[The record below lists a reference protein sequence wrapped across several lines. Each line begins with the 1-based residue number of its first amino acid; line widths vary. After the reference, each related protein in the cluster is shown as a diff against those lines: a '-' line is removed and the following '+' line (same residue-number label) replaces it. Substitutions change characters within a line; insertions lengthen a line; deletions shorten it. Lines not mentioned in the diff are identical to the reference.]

1 MPDDAEFEPFDL
13 SVLYAGNPAGIW
25 LSASSRLGAVNAV
38 PRRDPILFPLQ
49 DLADDAKWFRSAIG
63 EGRSVPDQGAQFGG
77 LMRNLV
83 FGVDEISSL
92 FRRTRGAA
100 YAASRP
106 LLVRLLAAPEPVAAL
121 PWELLLDPEDPRTP
135 LIFAPDVHFTRAA
148 RHRRYPL
155 RLDLVTP
162 PLHVLLVLS
171 NPNPSQVGEDD
182 APFDHYEEGRALLA
196 ELQDLVDRGIMLVDV
211 EDRPSIENLRRRIG
225 ARERGYHVV
234 HYLGHARPDALKL
247 EDRAGMPSW
256 ITSEKFNGLL
266 RVNPDLRLV
275 FFAGCRTASLTAS
288 SDGDF
293 TSQLS
298 IADRCVRDACQT
310 VLGMQAV
317 LPFRAEQVI
326 TRFFYQALCTGASV
340 VRALS
345 LARAATRDDEMLG
358 RDLLNWAVPSL
369 VAGQV
374 PGRIVSPQPQTGP
387 PLASRPRQ
395 RAQLK
400 LDLTEPDREFFA
412 RFAQLRET
420 LTVLCRLGPNRVVW
434 VTGPPASGKSRLLAR
449 ALNELDASIDAVL
462 YVRATRLADA
472 EGPAA
477 ALCSLVNELLQKAE
491 RQGVERRPG
500 WTPAEWWDRLIEELI
515 DTPFV
520 MAIDDL
526 DLVDSPAATALGA
539 VIDRLVARVSK
550 ARVALAST
558 EILEGFLSAGTRLLV
573 SPVHVLTLEPGEV
586 IQWLLR
592 NRPTLATALAGMTK
606 SDQSLIHNRLGFK
619 LHLWARLAEEY
630 DRQLVKDLT
639 TAVELVASAEAA
651 ATPPTPPPTVAPPSP
666 TETEPPATRG
676 PIRVAIAG
684 PYTRG
689 RQQQFADGIGAL
701 ALQHGA
707 GTRVVPGN
715 APDAGTAV
723 AQLLPVDSPFTEVG
737 TASDADMVAWLEALL
752 EKRPDIVL
760 LDYGADSPNAAQ
772 ERALRALANAGSLLV
787 AAGGNSGQPEYPAWH
802 SFVLAVGALAE
813 NGRPA
818 TYSKFF
824 ADVGKPNLYAL
835 GTVAGTPLED
845 ILALPGKAVG
855 TSIAALNVVA
865 AATIVWGLDRTLTAK
880 HVRRLLDVTARQ
892 DARPGGLKQL
902 ANDAALNAVRA
913 RLVMRALLSGPL
925 DEQGIAAASG
935 LGPDVTDPLLK
946 SMIDNGTVRMESGR
960 YVGDPTALTQ
970 ELANP
975 GRSHHDGPS
984 AGNGLIARQI
994 AMLHEFDV
1002 SPEQGLSSAQAS
1014 AAFKKHGLDPRSFGC
1029 WVKGGYV
1036 ARVDDRRWLTDKGRG
1051 WADSKSK

>member
-1 MPDDAEFEPFDL
+1 MHDDAEFEPFDL
-13 SVLYAGNPAGIW
+13 SVLYAGNPADIW

-38 PRRDPILFPLQ
+38 PRRDPSPFLLP
-49 DLADDAKWFRSAIG
+49 DLTDDAEWFRSAIR
-63 EGRSVPDQGAQFGG
+63 EGRRVPDQSAQFGG
-77 LMRNLV
+77 QMRDLV
-83 FGVDEISSL
+83 FGIDEISSL

-121 PWELLLDPEDPRTP
+121 PWELLLDPEDSETP
-135 LIFAPDVHFTRAA
+135 LVFAPDVHFTRAA

-155 RLDLVTP
+155 RLNLVTP

-171 NPNPSQVGEDD
+171 NPNPSQIGENPNPSQIGEVD

-247 EDRAGMPSW
+247 ENRAGRPSW
-256 ITSEKFNGLL
+256 TTSEKFNSLL
-266 RVNPDLRLV
+266 RTNPDLRLV
-275 FFAGCRTASLTAS
+275 FFAGCRTASLAAPS
-288 SDGDF
+288 AGDF

-310 VLGMQAV
+310 VLGMQDV

-345 LARAATRDDEMLG
+345 LARAATRDDEVLG

-369 VAGQV
+369 VAGDV
-374 PGRIVSPQPQTGP
+374 PGRIVSPQPQTSR
-387 PLASRPRQ
+387 PLAPQRRR

-400 LDLTEPDREFFA
+400 LDLAEPDREFFA

-434 VTGPPASGKSRLLAR
+434 VTGPPTSGKSRLLAR
-449 ALNELDASIDAVL
+449 ALDELDASINAVL
-462 YVRATRLADA
+462 YVRATRLAGA
-472 EGPAA
+472 EGPTAV
-477 ALCSLVNELLQKAE
+477 LCSLVNELLQKAGH
-491 RQGVERRPG
+491 QGVERRKD
-500 WTPAEWWDRLIEELI
+500 WTPNDWWDRLIEELI

-520 MAIDDL
+520 LAIDD
-526 DLVDSPAATALGA
+526 VDSPAAAELGA

-550 ARVALAST
+550 ARVALASN
-558 EILEGFLSAGTRLLV
+558 EILEGFLSAGTQLLV
-573 SPVHVLTLEPGEV
+573 SQVHVLTLEPGEV
-586 IQWLLR
+586 IQWLRR
-592 NRPTLATALAGMTK
+592 NRPALAIALACMTE
-606 SDQSLIHNRLGFK
+606 SDQSSIHNRLGFK

-630 DRQLVKDLT
+630 DRQPVKDL
-639 TAVELVASAEAA
+639 AVAVDVVANAEAA
-651 ATPPTPPPTVAPPSP
+651 ATPPTPPRTAAPLSP
-666 TETEPPATRG
+666 TETETPATRG

-684 PYTRG
+684 PFTRG

-701 ALQHGA
+701 ALQHGG
-707 GTRVVPGN
+707 GTRVVLEG

-723 AQLLPVDSPFTEVG
+723 AQLLPVDSPFAEDG
-737 TASDADMVAWLEALL
+737 TVRAEDLVAWLEALL
-752 EKRPDIVL
+752 EQRPDIVL
-760 LDYGADSPNAAQ
+760 LDYGFDAPNAAH

-787 AAGGNSGQPEYPAWH
+787 AAGGNRGQPAYPAWH
-802 SFVLAVGALAE
+802 PFVLAVGALAK

-824 ADVGKPNLYAL
+824 ADEGKPNLYAL
-835 GTVAGTPLED
+835 GTVAGTPLEG
-845 ILALPGKAVG
+845 IPTIPGRTAVG
-855 TSIAALNVVA
+855 TTFAALNVVA
-865 AATIVWGLDRTLTAK
+865 VATIVWGLDRTLTAGY
-880 HVRRLLDVTARQ
+880 VIRLLDVTARQ
-892 DARPGGLKQL
+892 DARRGGLKRL
-902 ANDAALNAVRA
+902 AIDAALNAVRA

-935 LGPDVTDPLLK
+935 LGPDVTGPLLK
-946 SMIDNGTVRMESGR
+946 SMVAKGTVRIESER
-960 YVGDPTALTQ
+960 YVGDLTVLTQ
-970 ELANP
+970 ELA
-975 GRSHHDGPS
+975 
-984 AGNGLIARQI
+984 
-994 AMLHEFDV
+994 
-1002 SPEQGLSSAQAS
+1002 
-1014 AAFKKHGLDPRSFGC
+1014 
-1029 WVKGGYV
+1029 
-1036 ARVDDRRWLTDKGRG
+1036 
-1051 WADSKSK
+1051 